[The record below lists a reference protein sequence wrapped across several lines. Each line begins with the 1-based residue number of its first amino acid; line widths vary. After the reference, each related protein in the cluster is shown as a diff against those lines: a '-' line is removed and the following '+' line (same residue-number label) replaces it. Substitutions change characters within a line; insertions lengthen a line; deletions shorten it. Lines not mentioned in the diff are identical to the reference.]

1 MLLYLLPGLLERAS
15 VRACLSKLS
24 SLKLEANARDP
35 AAYGKLQKLWMPK
48 ASWPWPSGLVSGIH
62 AYPKEN
68 GLDGNARHPKEGGG
82 QGNPTACHAYLL
94 QYLSPPMPPCPRRH
108 LGTYPSSHAA
118 MVRMAKRTAVA
129 KVELRARRR
138 GVQSRKCNLKPRRK
152 GNTEEE
158 QEEPHVRNAAR

>member
-1 MLLYLLPGLLERAS
+1 MLLYFLPGLLERAS
-15 VRACLSKLS
+15 LRACSACLSKL

-82 QGNPTACHAYLL
+82 QETLQPATPTSYSTLAPQC
-94 QYLSPPMPPCPRRH
+94 PPAPEGILARTHPAMPPW
-108 LGTYPSSHAA
+108 S
-118 MVRMAKRTAVA
+118 
-129 KVELRARRR
+129 EW
-138 GVQSRKCNLKPRRK
+138 Q
-152 GNTEEE
+152 
-158 QEEPHVRNAAR
+158 NALPLQKLN